1 MKVIINKL
9 IKRKIIFT
17 VISLIVGLQLFS
29 QISLSKKD
37 SLLNELMF
45 QSDTLKSNI
54 YSQLAYLYLDSS
66 GNKAVNFSELAL
78 KYATNSNNKNDIAYS
93 HIMIGSSF
101 LAKSDYAK
109 ALDEFE
115 KAELFAKS
123 ENNAYQLHTIY
134 NNIGIIHKIGENYEL
149 ALKYYNKALYN
160 ADICNDLHSVIQTY
174 NNIGNIYV
182 TIDDLNSGLKYYK
195 IAIEKCES
203 SDEFC
208 PHLPLIYNNI
218 GYVNFINNNNSL
230 AMKSY
235 SQAYHILDSIGNNY
249 AMAVILNNQ
258 AEILIKEK
266 KYEDAEKLIFKADSL
281 HNTMGY
287 NDSRQNLYYTSF
299 QLYKNSGQYL
309 KALSFLELHHQ
320 LKDSIYSIELA
331 EKLTEIE
338 TKYELDKV
346 KLQNKTKDFQ
356 INQQKHI
363 NIALTIIIFTF
374 TILIIFLI
382 YIFKQRVK
390 LNRALKLTNKQLKEK
405 SKEIL
410 SNLTYAR
417 KIQLNLMGDKQNT
430 QNLNYFVFDKPLSIV
445 GGDFYLIRKKA
456 NKTYIALADS
466 TGHGISGGFLSVLGV
481 EFLSQAIE
489 LFSSTSDVL
498 NYLNNKFYTYI
509 TSSNDLGNESMC
521 ISLICVSNNKVE
533 YAGSKQK
540 IWHYCSETNE
550 IIEYKTS
557 SQIIGLTADNTFTE
571 NKINIKP
578 KDKIY
583 LSSDGF
589 PDQFDKTNQNKYKYN
604 RFRSLLLGLSS
615 KDFNNSSKILQNE
628 LQSWRGDTEQTDD
641 ILVIGINFS

>member
-9 IKRKIIFT
+9 IKLKVIFT
-17 VISLIVGLQLFS
+17 FISIIVGVPLFA
-29 QISLSKKD
+29 QISLSEKD
-37 SLLNELMF
+37 SLLNELLF
-45 QSDTLKSNI
+45 QEDTSKSKI
-54 YSQLAYLYLDSS
+54 YSKLAYIYLDSS

-78 KYATNSNNKNDIAYS
+78 KYAQKSNNINDLAYA
-93 HIMIGSSF
+93 HIMLGSSY
-101 LAKSDYAK
+101 LAKSNYSM
-109 ALDEFE
+109 ALDEFVN
-115 KAELFAKS
+115 AEVFAKS
-123 ENNAYQLHTIY
+123 QNNSFQLHTIY
-134 NNIGIIHKIGENYEL
+134 NNIGIIHKIGENYKL
-149 ALKYYNKALYN
+149 ALEYYSKALYN

-195 IAIEKCES
+195 IALEKCES

-235 SQAYHILDSIGNNY
+235 NQAYHILDSIGNNY

-266 KYEDAEKLIFKADSL
+266 KYDDAEKLIFKADSL

-299 QLYKNSGQYL
+299 QLYKNSNQYV
-309 KALSFLELHHQ
+309 KALNFLELHHN
-320 LKDSIYSIELA
+320 LKDSIYSLELA
-331 EKLTEIE
+331 AKLSEIE
-338 TKYELDKV
+338 TKYEVDKV

-356 INQQKHI
+356 INQQKDI
-363 NIALTIIIFTF
+363 NIALIIVIIIFS
-374 TILIIFLI
+374 ILLIFLI
-382 YIFKQRVK
+382 ILFKQKLK
-390 LNRALKLTNKQLKEK
+390 LNRILYLTNTKLKEK
-405 SKEIL
+405 SSEIL

-417 KIQLNLMGDKQNT
+417 KIQLNLMGEQQNYA
-430 QNLNYFVFDKPLSIV
+430 NLNYFVFDKPQSVV
-445 GGDFYLIRKKA
+445 GGDFYLIRNKGD
-456 NKTYIALADS
+456 KTYIALADS

-489 LFSSTSDVL
+489 LFSSTSDIL
-498 NYLNNKFYTYI
+498 NYLNNKFHTYI
-509 TSSNDLGNESMC
+509 TSSNDLGSESMC

-550 IIEYKTS
+550 IIEHKTNP
-557 SQIIGLTADNTFTE
+557 QIIGLTADNTFTE

-589 PDQFDKTNQNKYKYN
+589 PDQFDKINKSKYKYN
-604 RFRSLLLGLSS
+604 RFRSLLLDLSS
-615 KDFNNSSKILQNE
+615 KDFDKSSKILNNE
-628 LQSWRGDTEQTDD
+628 LQSWKGDIEQTDD
-641 ILVIGINFS
+641 ILVIGIKFS